1 MEDVAAFVWQ
11 SVPRTA
17 GFSPVLVLLKC
28 SLSEHHDVDDD
39 EARQNTMS
47 QWLQFFPSF
56 PHVPVFLTSHL
67 S

>member
-1 MEDVAAFVWQ
+1 MGDVTTFVLQ

-28 SLSEHHDVDDD
+28 SLSEHYDVDDD
-39 EARQNTMS
+39 EVRQNAVS

-56 PHVPVFLTSHL
+56 PHVSVFLTSHR

>member
-1 MEDVAAFVWQ
+1 MVDVATFILQ
-11 SVPRTA
+11 SVPRIA

-28 SLSEHHDVDDD
+28 RLSEHHDVDDD
-39 EARQNTMS
+39 EARQNAMS

-56 PHVPVFLTSHL
+56 PHVPVFLTSHP